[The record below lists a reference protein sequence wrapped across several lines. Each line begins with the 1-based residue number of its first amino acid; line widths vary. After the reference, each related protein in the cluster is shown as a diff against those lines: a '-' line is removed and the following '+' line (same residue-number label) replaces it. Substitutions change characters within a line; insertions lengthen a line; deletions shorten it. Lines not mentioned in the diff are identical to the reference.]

1 MFNYFLFFS
10 IKKAKKKP
18 IDKKTPSDLGV
29 DITPKMEILSVQEPA
44 KREAG
49 TKVADVDELLTKL
62 KEAGRI

>member
-1 MFNYFLFFS
+1 
-10 IKKAKKKP
+10 
-18 IDKKTPSDLGV
+18 
-29 DITPKMEILSVQEPA
+29 MEIITVQEPA